1 MMKELMREA
10 DNKLSNFQNV
20 DMAQIMDISAGG
32 KHSMVL
38 SGNGCLYTFGFG
50 EQGQLGHK
58 NSDNQKKPTFVKEF
72 DGIRL

>member
-1 MMKELMREA
+1 
-10 DNKLSNFQNV
+10 
-20 DMAQIMDISAGG
+20 MDISAGS

-58 NSDNQKKPTFVKEF
+58 DSDNQKKPKFVKDF
-72 DGIRL
+72 DGIRI